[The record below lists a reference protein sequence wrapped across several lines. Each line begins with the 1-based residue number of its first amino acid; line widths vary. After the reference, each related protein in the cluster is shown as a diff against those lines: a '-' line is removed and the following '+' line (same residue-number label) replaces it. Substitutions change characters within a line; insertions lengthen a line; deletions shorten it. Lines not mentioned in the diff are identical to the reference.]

1 MKFKSTVAIVLSLWA
16 IGASAQGY
24 NTHCTRDY
32 LGNVNCRTAPVRN
45 NDTSL
50 NELRQIIQTPM
61 PAMQGINPNDTANR
75 LRQFDLERQ
84 QNSNSG
90 AFEVQTGNTLYIP
103 QFRH

>member
-1 MKFKSTVAIVLSLWA
+1 MRLKSTVAIVLGLWA
-16 IGASAQGY
+16 FGASSQGY

-32 LGNVNCRTAPVRN
+32 FGNVSCRTAPVRN

-50 NELRQIIQTPM
+50 NELRQIIETPM

-75 LRQFDLERQ
+75 LRQFDLELQ

-90 AFEVQTGNTLYIP
+90 AFEVQTGSTPYIP